1 MARGVFGTSNSL
13 TWCVLLLG
21 AFSAVPTSWSL
32 SINNEQAVTSRRTF
46 ARQLLTL
53 PAAVVAVGAG
63 TAAPTAATA
72 YERRDV
78 GGEGRSAETAAYN
91 IQAMET
97 NARLE
102 REGFKLETQAEQQAS
117 LTAALADYA
126 YSPTNTAKSGNTKAE
141 NKNKQAAS
149 KATKK

>member
-1 MARGVFGTSNSL
+1 MRGVFGF
-13 TWCVLLLG
+13 VLLLG
-21 AFSAVPTSWSL
+21 AFPLTWGLSL
-32 SINNEQAVTSRRTF
+32 DKQAVHSRRSF
-46 ARQLLTL
+46 GRQILTL
-53 PAAVVAVGAG
+53 AAAIDVVGA
-63 TAAPTAATA
+63 AAPALA

-126 YSPTNTAKSGNTKAE
+126 YSPTTGGNTKT
-141 NKNKQAAS
+141 NTKNKQTAS
-149 KATKK
+149 NATKK